1 MRLPNLPRSLKNKTK
16 FDLAEEDHVVQ
27 HCNFPHNKPSVR
39 LPKRSLVFGWLAAA
53 AGSGQWRR
61 RQRQAALIQ
70 ITFGKIPS

>member
-1 MRLPNLPRSLKNKTK
+1 MRLPNLRRRSLKNKTK

-27 HCNFPHNKPSVR
+27 HCNFPHNKPSMR
-39 LPKRSLVFGWLAAA
+39 LPKKSLVFGWLAAA
-53 AGSGQWRR
+53 ASWLWR